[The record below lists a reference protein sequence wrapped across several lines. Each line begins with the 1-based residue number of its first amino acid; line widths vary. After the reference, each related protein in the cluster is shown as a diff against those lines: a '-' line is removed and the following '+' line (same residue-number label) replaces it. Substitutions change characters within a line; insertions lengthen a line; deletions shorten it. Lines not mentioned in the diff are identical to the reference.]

1 MAQVKLDISEY
12 ELMKENAKLLKESL
26 LREREL
32 SDENDALQREKL
44 QIMEN
49 SKMMVTIVNET
60 RVTKTSSPRV
70 HESDISRHIKAKMS
84 TVINEAMRDFAGR
97 NSSTDYIGDRH
108 YRSMVETEFRGM
120 QMFNS
125 RDNDYMDYVM
135 KKIDFRPGELH
146 SLFYGKEVTRTDE
159 GPKEVTLKGLDQVSA
174 DMKSEAYEMLTKK
187 AANALDQNPIISQ
200 ERHDANYELEMVSRR
215 LKLSKSLDEKK
226 SVEIEELK
234 AELSKAEFVRAE
246 ENGKI
251 DEIYLI
257 VSGEKTIFGNKKK
270 VTNIKQIL
278 NRKDG

>member
-44 QIMEN
+44 QIMEDG
-49 SKMMVTIVNET
+49 KMMVTVVNKT
-60 RVTKTSSPRV
+60 RVTTTSSPRV
-70 HESDISRHIKAKMS
+70 HESDMVRHIKGKMARAIS
-84 TVINEAMRDFAGR
+84 EIMK
-97 NSSTDYIGDRH
+97 DR
-108 YRSMVETEFRGM
+108 YSNNPQERSMHRSSYDHMRNHHDFGM
-120 QMFNS
+120 NS
-125 RDNDYMDYVM
+125 QDNSHLDYVM

-146 SLFYGKEVTRTDE
+146 SLFYGKEVTITNE

-251 DEIYLI
+251 DEIYLV

-270 VTNIKQIL
+270 VTDIKQIL